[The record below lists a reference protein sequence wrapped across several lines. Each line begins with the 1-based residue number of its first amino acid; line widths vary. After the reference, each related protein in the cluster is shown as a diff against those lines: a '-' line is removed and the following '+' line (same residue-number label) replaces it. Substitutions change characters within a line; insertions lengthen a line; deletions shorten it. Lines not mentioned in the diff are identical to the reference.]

1 VLRGFRAGRP
11 ATDLTSRRGQR
22 TWELLGA
29 AAFGFVLRW
38 NVYFVNRYRT
48 DQIALS
54 NLASLVGVI
63 GGAAVLALFPAG
75 TRLFGAYG
83 IGLALGF
90 ASCQGDLDLVV
101 ATVLYRPPDT
111 GAGTG
116 VAGRGAVTP
125 IPVSPLGIRVP
136 SRC

>member
-1 VLRGFRAGRP
+1 M
-11 ATDLTSRRGQR
+11 
-22 TWELLGA
+22 WELLGA
-29 AAFGFVLRW
+29 AAFGFVLGW

-54 NLASLVGVI
+54 NLASLVGVL

-90 ASCQGDLDLVV
+90 VTYLVLLLVLVRKSDKFTVEWFLDGRRKGLDEDEYIPQGV
-101 ATVLYRPPDT
+101 RPT
-111 GAGTG
+111 GAPMS
-116 VAGRGAVTP
+116 RDDP
-125 IPVSPLGIRVP
+125 RLP
-136 SRC
+136 S